1 MSTQRALNVKKSA
14 RFLVLDVRTKVLAPC
29 VILLLLTA
37 SAATS
42 WPLVAAKTSGASTQE
57 STSAKLNEYMT
68 ALTDAGRFSGTVL
81 VAQNGTLLLSEGY
94 GMENYT
100 CCVPNTPQ
108 TVFPIA
114 SNTKQFTAAA
124 IMKLQEEGLLN
135 VTDPITKYIPDAPS
149 QWKDIKIY
157 ELLNHTSGMPR
168 EGFNVTDPTN
178 FAVSDLVH
186 QYYSQPLLF
195 QPGTN
200 YSYSNNGYVTLSYI
214 IERVTGQSYDAYM
227 QNAFFQPLGM
237 TSTGQENRCSV
248 VPDRATGYTTE
259 GGKFVYYDLQNAHN
273 KYGAG
278 SLHSTISDLYT
289 WEQAFHSPGTVL
301 SSSSLD
307 AMFANNYGINE
318 GTYLN
323 RSVLSHAGR
332 NFGFISNT
340 IYFPDDNVAI
350 VFLSNYDRIPLIQ
363 ITQDLVAIVF
373 GEPYSLPQRIDRQ
386 ETPLNATA
394 LQQYAGTYELV
405 SEHWNY
411 TVFQDGHQLF
421 YTSSVPYETVK
432 LFHESNDTFFVTN
445 ESSDSFI
452 FTRDANGTVN
462 GITMTSGTGPDML
475 VRVSQNGSAVNTA
488 GASSAPSD

>member
-1 MSTQRALNVKKSA
+1 MVIKKK
-14 RFLVLDVRTKVLAPC
+14 LLAPC
-29 VILLLLTA
+29 VVLLLLTA
-37 SAATS
+37 GVATTS
-42 WPLVAAKTSGASTQE
+42 PLVAAQTSGASTQG

-68 ALTDAGRFSGTVL
+68 ALTDAGRFSGAVL
-81 VAQNGTLLLSEGY
+81 VAQKGTVLLSKGY
-94 GMENYT
+94 GMANYT
-100 CCVPNTPQ
+100 YCVPNTPQ

-124 IMKLQEEGLLN
+124 IMKLQEQGRLN
-135 VTDPITKYIPDAPS
+135 VTDPITKYIPDTPS

-178 FAVSDLVH
+178 YALSDLVH
-186 QYYSQPLLF
+186 KYYTLPLLF
-195 QPGTN
+195 PPGTN

-214 IERVTGQSYDAYM
+214 IERVTGQSYDAYL
-227 QNAFFQPLGM
+227 QSAFFQPLGM
-237 TSTGQENRCSV
+237 AGTAQENRCNV

-259 GGKFVYYDLQNAHN
+259 GGKLVYYDLQNSHN

-278 SLHSTISDLYT
+278 ALHSTTNDLYM
-289 WEQAFHSPGTVL
+289 WEQAFHRPGAIL
-301 SSSSLD
+301 SSVSLD
-307 AMFANNYGINE
+307 AMFSNNYGINE
-318 GTYLN
+318 ATYHN
-323 RSVLSHAGR
+323 HTVLSHAGR
-332 NFGFISNT
+332 NFGFISQTVN
-340 IYFPDDNVAI
+340 FPDDNVTI
-350 VFLSNYDRIPLIQ
+350 IFLSNYDRIPLTQ

-394 LQQYAGTYELV
+394 LQQYTGTYELV

-411 TVFQDGHQLF
+411 TVFQDGNQLF

-445 ESSDSFI
+445 ESTDSFI

-462 GITMTSGTGPDML
+462 GFNMTSGTGTDAA
-475 VRVSQNGSAVNTA
+475 VKVAQNGSVVNIA
-488 GASSAPSD
+488 EGGSAPSD